1 MKSYHFIQH
10 EQMPSFF
17 EVMEATRSSD
27 TQTEEQMSDFIG
39 YIEALA
45 LRSLQR
51 AEAQFRAPAAADPA
65 FNTRLRQ
72 ALAGEDE
79 AAAVISFWREAGP
92 ARWFA
97 KEPEF
102 DRAFCERF
110 IAAHEAA
117 ARGALLNWTTSPEK
131 TLALLLLLDQFPRN
145 GFRGTARMYQT
156 DSLALGI
163 ARAAVNAG
171 YDLRGPA
178 DLQLFFYLPF
188 GHSED
193 LVDQER
199 SVELAGRLGEPSLS
213 HAKGHRD
220 IIHRFGRFPHRN
232 GILARTMKEEEQRF
246 LNEGGFAG

>member
-1 MKSYHFIQH
+1 MTAGTTDGNSVTLHFL
-10 EQMPSFF
+10 EPMPERDDVLVIDEDIVLDS
-17 EVMEATRSSD
+17 AT
-27 TQTEEQMSDFIG
+27 
-39 YIEALA
+39 
-45 LRSLQR
+45 
-51 AEAQFRAPAAADPA
+51 AQ
-65 FNTRLRQ
+65 
-72 ALAGEDE
+72 
-79 AAAVISFWREAGP
+79 
-92 ARWFA
+92 
-97 KEPEF
+97 
-102 DRAFCERF
+102 
-110 IAAHEAA
+110 
-117 ARGALLNWTTSPEK
+117 
-131 TLALLLLLDQFPRN
+131 
-145 GFRGTARMYQT
+145 
-156 DSLALGI
+156 ALGI

-246 LNEGGFAG
+246 LDEGGFAG